1 MRQCKS
7 CGKKGLLLK
16 LEKDSGLCL
25 ACKGSFAEKARPLA
39 EKLMDVENMNLA
51 AQTDDPKEVVAQCEA
66 VEESATKLIALKKE
80 FNLEPGAEVQALIDK
95 YREIKQKALDN
106 MNQ

>member
-1 MRQCKS
+1 MRQCRS

-25 ACKGSFAEKARPLA
+25 ACKGSFSEKAKPLA
-39 EKLMDVENMNLA
+39 EKMMEVENMNLA
-51 AQTDDPKEVVAQCEA
+51 ARTDDPKEVISQCEA
-66 VEESATKLIALKKE
+66 VEESANKLIALKKE
-80 FNLEPGAEVQALIDK
+80 YNLEPGAEIQELIDK

-106 MNQ
+106 MNK